1 MTTRLIAHSVG
12 VMARYRLR
20 SATVM
25 LGSLVGVTALT
36 LVVSLGQGM
45 EAKVLKT
52 VGPMLGDSSILI
64 ISGGSRIM
72 GSPRAGASR
81 LTIDELTALAAEL
94 GDIEAWD
101 PQQEVSS
108 VVRYRETTA
117 PAPVRVLGQ
126 SERGE
131 RVWARTVTRGQYF
144 DAAAVSTS
152 ARVAVIGD
160 TVARN
165 LFGDSEPL
173 DAEIRIGAVPFRVIG
188 VLEPFG
194 NDMHGM
200 DRDDEIV
207 VPISTLMRRLTN
219 VDTVSAARLVVNDPG
234 REEEIASEIGRI
246 LRARHALASDEP
258 DDFRIVTTV
267 EVRDTVAFISR
278 VLRLYVPLAA
288 AVVLLVAGIVAATLM
303 LSSVNE
309 RVGEIGL
316 RRAIGARPED
326 IRLQFATETAVSVLT
341 GGLGGLLLGYVAARF
356 AATRLQLGVAFSWKA
371 VLIGLV
377 GSAIA
382 GLLAG
387 VLPARRAARLQPADA
402 LR

>member
-64 ISGGSRIM
+64 VSGGSRIM

-94 GDIEAWD
+94 GDIDSWD

-117 PAPVRVLGQ
+117 TVRVLGQ

-194 NDMHGM
+194 NDLHGM

-219 VDTVSAARLVVNDPG
+219 VDTVSAARLVVKDPG

-267 EVRDTVAFISR
+267 EVRDTVALIRR

-341 GGLGGLLLGYVAARF
+341 GGLGGLLLGYAAARF
-356 AATRLQLGVAFSWKA
+356 AATRLQLGVAFSWEA

>member
-117 PAPVRVLGQ
+117 TVRVLGQ

-267 EVRDTVAFISR
+267 EVRDTVAFIRR

>member
-94 GDIEAWD
+94 GDIDSWD

-117 PAPVRVLGQ
+117 TVRVLGQ

-194 NDMHGM
+194 NDLHGM

-267 EVRDTVAFISR
+267 EVRDTVALIRR

-356 AATRLQLGVAFSWKA
+356 AATRLQLGVAFSWEA

>member
-1 MTTRLIAHSVG
+1 
-12 VMARYRLR
+12 
-20 SATVM
+20 M

-64 ISGGSRIM
+64 VSGGSRIM

-81 LTIDELTALAAEL
+81 LTIDELTALATEL
-94 GDIEAWD
+94 GDIDSWD

-117 PAPVRVLGQ
+117 TVRVLGQ

-194 NDMHGM
+194 NDLHGM

-219 VDTVSAARLVVNDPG
+219 VDTVSAARLVVKDPG

-267 EVRDTVAFISR
+267 EVRDTVALIRR

>member
-64 ISGGSRIM
+64 VSGGSRIM

-94 GDIEAWD
+94 GDIDSWD

-117 PAPVRVLGQ
+117 TVRVLGQ

-194 NDMHGM
+194 NDLHGM

-219 VDTVSAARLVVNDPG
+219 VDTVSAARLVVKDPG

-267 EVRDTVAFISR
+267 EVRDTVAFIRR

>member
-64 ISGGSRIM
+64 VSGGSRIM

-94 GDIEAWD
+94 GDIDSWD

-117 PAPVRVLGQ
+117 TVRVLGQ

-341 GGLGGLLLGYVAARF
+341 GGLGGLLLGYAAARF
-356 AATRLQLGVAFSWKA
+356 AASRLQLGVAFSWEA

>member
-64 ISGGSRIM
+64 VSGGSRIM

-117 PAPVRVLGQ
+117 TVRVLGQ

-219 VDTVSAARLVVNDPG
+219 VDTVSAARLVVKDPG

-267 EVRDTVAFISR
+267 EVRDTVALIRR

-326 IRLQFATETAVSVLT
+326 IRLQFATETAVTVLT
-341 GGLGGLLLGYVAARF
+341 GGLGGLLLGFVAARF
-356 AATRLQLGVAFSWKA
+356 AATRLQLGVAFSWEA

>member
-94 GDIEAWD
+94 GGIDSWD

-108 VVRYRETTA
+108 VVRHRETTA
-117 PAPVRVLGQ
+117 TVRVLGQ

-267 EVRDTVAFISR
+267 EVRDTVAFIRR

-341 GGLGGLLLGYVAARF
+341 GGLGGLLLGYAAARF
-356 AATRLQLGVAFSWKA
+356 AATRLQLGVAFSWEA

>member
-25 LGSLVGVTALT
+25 LGSLIGVTALT

-94 GDIEAWD
+94 GGIDSWD

-117 PAPVRVLGQ
+117 TVRVLGQ

-219 VDTVSAARLVVNDPG
+219 VDTVSAARLVVKDPG

-267 EVRDTVAFISR
+267 EVRDTVALIRR

-326 IRLQFATETAVSVLT
+326 IRLQFATEPAVSVLT
-341 GGLGGLLLGYVAARF
+341 GGLGGLLLGYAAARF
-356 AATRLQLGVAFSWKA
+356 AATRLQLGVAFSWEA

>member
-1 MTTRLIAHSVG
+1 MMTTRLITHSTRA
-12 VMARYRLR
+12 MARYPLR
-20 SATVM
+20 SAFVM
-25 LGSLVGVTALT
+25 LGSLVGVAALT
-36 LVVSLGQGM
+36 LVVSVGQGV

-52 VGPMLGDSSILI
+52 VGQMLGDSSILV

-81 LTIDELTALAAEL
+81 LTIDELTAVADEL

-117 PAPVRVLGQ
+117 TVRVLGQ

-131 RVWARTVTRGQYF
+131 RVWARTVSRGQYF
-144 DAAAVSTS
+144 DAAAVTS
-152 ARVAVIGD
+152 AARVAVIGD
-160 TVARN
+160 TVART
-165 LFGDSEPL
+165 LFGQADPL
-173 DAEIRIGAVPFRVIG
+173 DAEVRIGAVPFRVIG

-194 NDMHGM
+194 SDMHGM
-200 DRDDEIV
+200 DRDNEIV

-219 VDTVSAARLVVNDPG
+219 VDTIAAARLLVKDPS
-234 REEEIASEIGRI
+234 REEENAREIGRI
-246 LRARHALASDEP
+246 LRTRHALGPDEP
-258 DDFRIVTTV
+258 DDFRVVTTV
-267 EVRDTVAFISR
+267 EVRKNIAWIRRILF
-278 VLRLYVPLAA
+278 LYVPLAA
-288 AVVLLVAGIVAATLM
+288 AVILLVAGIVAATLM

-316 RRAIGARPED
+316 RRAVGARPED
-326 IRLQFATETAVSVLT
+326 IRLQFATETAVTILA
-341 GGLGGLLLGYVAARF
+341 GALGGLLVGYAGARLL
-356 AATRLQLGVAFSWKA
+356 ATRLVLEQTFSWEA

-377 GSAIA
+377 ASAIT

-387 VLPARRAARLQPADA
+387 VLPARRAAQLRPADA

>member
-1 MTTRLIAHSVG
+1 
-12 VMARYRLR
+12 
-20 SATVM
+20 M

-64 ISGGSRIM
+64 VSGGSRIM

-94 GDIEAWD
+94 GDIDSWD

-117 PAPVRVLGQ
+117 TVRVLGQ

-194 NDMHGM
+194 NDLHGM

-267 EVRDTVAFISR
+267 EVRDTVALIRR

-356 AATRLQLGVAFSWKA
+356 AATRLQLGVAFSWEA